1 MANPRINNMDVKVTW
16 QAGLVFALVVVAVIA
31 GLMYAIPRYRV
42 WAAEM
47 RGRAEL
53 SQAEFN
59 KQIIVREA
67 EARLEAERL
76 NAQAEVARAE
86 GASEAMYAVQDA
98 LTETYIRYLW
108 VRTMQGNQNIIYV
121 PTEAGL
127 PILEAGQRP

>member
-1 MANPRINNMDVKVTW
+1 MDVKVTW
-16 QAGLVFALVVVAVIA
+16 QAGLAFALVVVAVIA

-127 PILEAGQRP
+127 PLLEAGQRP